1 MIDIDSNAILLG
13 FTLGVPMAVVFFW
26 GLNFGMRLAL
36 ASQNT
41 GFLLMLSFFIRMLT
55 LLAAG
60 LAVVKITETLW
71 SLAGYM
77 LAFLLVRVVAV
88 VRVQLQQKA
97 TTTQTKQ
104 EGI

>member
-26 GLNFGMRLAL
+26 GLNFGMQLAL
-36 ASQNT
+36 ASQNP
-41 GFLLMLSFFIRMLT
+41 GSLLMLSFFIRMLA
-55 LLAAG
+55 LLAVGFAM
-60 LAVVKITETLW
+60 VKLTDTLW

-77 LAFLLVRVVAV
+77 LAFLLIRVVAV
-88 VRVQLQQKA
+88 IRAQLQQKA
-97 TTTQTKQ
+97 AATHTEQ